1 MRPSRVVDVVRAGP
15 SRSPASIVAI
25 MAKVNRRAKVPGRS
39 ATRRPSSRSERSTR
53 RRYPWSVG
61 RIRADIRAG
70 RHEPVEAQD
79 ETLDRCSRDP
89 VRGLAALS
97 LAGILAT
104 TSRNAGSLRGIRSL
118 QQSTNS
124 GIRTFFFSKRRKNK
138 SDRNSRGSGDAGVG
152 HRMHSGR
159 AKHCRGHHRSDEP
172 LRPIGDAG
180 RRLRL
185 AIQTFTGRRHSMPP
199 SRSPRA
205 FAHPAGRRNYA
216 LPPGRA

>member
-15 SRSPASIVAI
+15 SRSRASIVAI
-25 MAKVNRRAKVPGRS
+25 MAKVNRRAKVPKQN
-39 ATRRPSSRSERSTR
+39 ANRRPSTR
-53 RRYPWSVG
+53 AKGLSVVDGPWSVG
-61 RIRADIRAG
+61 RIRAHIRAG
-70 RHEPVEAQD
+70 GHEPGEDQD
-79 ETLDRCSRDP
+79 EASHRCRRDP

-205 FAHPAGRRNYA
+205 VAHPAGRRNYA

>member
-89 VRGLAALS
+89 VRGFAALS
-97 LAGILAT
+97 LAGVRAT
-104 TSRNAGSLRGIRSL
+104 TSRNAGRLGRCGSLEQPR
-118 QQSTNS
+118 NS
-124 GIRTFFFSKRRKNK
+124 GVRAFFFSKRRKNK
-138 SDRNSRGSGDAGVG
+138 SHRDSRGSGDAGVG

-172 LRPIGDAG
+172 LRPIGDA
-180 RRLRL
+180 R
-185 AIQTFTGRRHSMPP
+185 QTPVVGKR
-199 SRSPRA
+199 
-205 FAHPAGRRNYA
+205 
-216 LPPGRA
+216 